1 MDNTQALTTAGTT
14 DYQAASAYLAS
25 LKSTVGR
32 RAMAV
37 ALRKVARLLG
47 HTDINDVNWA
57 TLNAA
62 SVDAL
67 ISNIRGEHG
76 QTLAPASVALV
87 LAGLRGVARA
97 AWRRGTL
104 DTETYERIRDVK
116 GKSGS
121 RGIAGRD
128 VDAGERASLIQV
140 CAADNSPAGYRD
152 TALIAMLIATGMRR
166 AEVASLQLADVVF
179 TDDSAKVTLIGKG
192 DKQRTAYI
200 RNGAL
205 KALRDWLAVRGAA
218 TAHDT
223 AGALFCAINKAGVM
237 QIEHG
242 VSTTAIH
249 LILQKRVA
257 EAGLAS
263 LSAHDLRRTYVGEM
277 LDAGAD
283 VSTIAAIVGHASV
296 ATTARYDRRGE
307 RAKEAAAGFISVPY
321 KGRLT

>member
-166 AEVASLQLADVVF
+166 AEVASLQLADVQL
-179 TDDSAKVTLIGKG
+179 TDDVAKVTLIGKG

-200 RNGAL
+200 RNGAY
-205 KALRDWLAVRGAA
+205 KALRDWLTVRGES
-218 TAHDT
+218 

>member
-1 MDNTQALTTAGTT
+1 MEHTQALTPTGAT
-14 DYQAASAYLAS
+14 DYQAAAAYLSS

-37 ALRKVARLLG
+37 ALRKVARMLG
-47 HTDINDVNWA
+47 HDDIHSVNWA

-67 ISNIRGEHG
+67 VSNIRGERG
-76 QTLAPASVALV
+76 QALAPASVALV

-116 GKSGS
+116 GKGGS
-121 RGIAGRD
+121 RAIAGRD

-166 AEVASLQLADVVF
+166 TEVASLTLADVQL

-200 RNGAL
+200 RNGAY
-205 KALRDWLAVRGAA
+205 KALRDWLAVRG
-218 TAHDT
+218 DT
-223 AGALFCAINKAGVM
+223 AGSLFCAINKAGVM
-237 QIEHG
+237 QAEHG
-242 VSTTAIH
+242 MSTTAIH
-249 LILQKRVA
+249 LILKKRVA
-257 EAGLAS
+257 EAGIAS

-296 ATTARYDRRGE
+296 TTTARYDRRGE
-307 RAKEAAAGFISVPY
+307 RSKEAAAGLVSVPY
-321 KGRLT
+321 TGRLT

>member
-1 MDNTQALTTAGTT
+1 MDNTLVTTTTGTT
-14 DYQAASAYLAS
+14 DYQAAAAYLSS

-47 HTDINDVNWA
+47 HDDIHTVNWA

-62 SVDAL
+62 NVSTLV
-67 ISNIRGEHG
+67 STIRGERG

-116 GKSGS
+116 GKGGS

-166 AEVASLQLADVVF
+166 AEVASLKLADVVF
-179 TDDSAKVTLIGKG
+179 TDDSAKVTVIGKG

-218 TAHDT
+218 TAHNT
-223 AGALFCAINKAGVM
+223 AGALFCAINKSGVM
-237 QIEHG
+237 QAEHG

-321 KGRLT
+321 TGRK